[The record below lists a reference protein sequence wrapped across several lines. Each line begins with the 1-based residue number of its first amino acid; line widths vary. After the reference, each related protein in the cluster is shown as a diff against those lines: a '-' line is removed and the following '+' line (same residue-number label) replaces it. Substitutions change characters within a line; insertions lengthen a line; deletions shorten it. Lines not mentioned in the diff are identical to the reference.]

1 MERMPPPILAL
12 RLFLSLF
19 TGVEKHSMKAIVTGI
34 TGQDG
39 AYLAELLLEKGYT
52 VYGTYRRTSSVN
64 FWRIEELGVQNNPNL
79 HLVEYDL
86 TDLSASIR
94 LLQTTEAT
102 EVYNLAAQ
110 SFVGVSFEQPLTTAE
125 ITGLG
130 VVNLLEAIRIV
141 NPKVRFYQASTS
153 EMFGKVQ
160 AIPQVESTPFYPRS
174 PYGVA
179 KLYAHW
185 MTINYR
191 ESYGIF
197 ATSGIL
203 FNHESPLRGRE
214 FVTRKITDSVA
225 KIKLGLIKNFELGNM
240 DAKRDWGF
248 AKEYVEG
255 MWRMLQADEPD
266 TFVLATNRTETVRDF
281 VTMAFKAV
289 GITLQ
294 WKGEAEAEQGI
305 DSATGI
311 VLVSVNPKFY
321 RPTEVELLIGD
332 PAKAKSVLGW
342 EPKTT
347 LEELCRMMVEADLR
361 RNGKGVSF

>member
-1 MERMPPPILAL
+1 
-12 RLFLSLF
+12 
-19 TGVEKHSMKAIVTGI
+19 MKAIITGI

-52 VYGTYRRTSSVN
+52 VYGTFRRTSSVN
-64 FWRIEELGVQNNPNL
+64 FWRIEELGIDKHPNL

-86 TDLSASIR
+86 TDLSSSIR
-94 LLQTTEAT
+94 LLQSTGAT

-110 SFVGVSFEQPLTTAE
+110 SFVGVSFEQPLTTLD
-125 ITGLG
+125 ITGAG
-130 VVNLLEAIRIV
+130 AVNLLEAIRIV

-153 EMFGKVQ
+153 EMFGQVQ
-160 AIPQVESTPFYPRS
+160 VIPQLETTPFYPRS

-197 ATSGIL
+197 GCSGIL

-225 KIKLGLIKNFELGNM
+225 KIKLGLLDVLELGNI

-266 TFVLATNRTETVRDF
+266 VFVLATNRTETVRDF
-281 VTMAFKAV
+281 VTLAFKAAD
-289 GITLQ
+289 IELQ
-294 WKGEAEAEQGI
+294 WSGSGEQEQAI
-305 DSATGI
+305 DASTGK
-311 VLVSVNPKFY
+311 VVVRVNPKYY
-321 RPTEVELLIGD
+321 RPAEVDLLIGN
-332 PAKAKSVLGW
+332 PQKAREVLGW

-347 LEELCRMMVEADLR
+347 LEQLCRMMVEADMR
-361 RNGKGVSF
+361 RNKQGFSF